1 MGEHRAGDE
10 EKQRSRWL
18 QAPFAT
24 TAILSFFFPFESML
38 FFFSLPTFLLHP
50 SRVFLNYDGHQT

>member
-1 MGEHRAGDE
+1 MGEHGAGDE

-24 TAILSFFFPFESML
+24 TAILPFFFPFESML
-38 FFFSLPTFLLHP
+38 FFSP
-50 SRVFLNYDGHQT
+50 SPHFYFIPHVSS